1 MEVFVCRYCGM
12 LEGVAKDFPSAIE
25 LLCKNKSLT
34 ARTVLMIADTETETK
49 IDTAYSR
56 FGENWKEELIKLGY
70 DYWWRNCSE
79 EDSEIEIDKVE
90 IFDAEEYDKN
100 GRVY

>member
-1 MEVFVCRYCGM
+1 MNVFVCRYCGM

-25 LLCKNKSLT
+25 LLCKNDALT
-34 ARTVLMIADTETETK
+34 ARTTLMITITETETR
-49 IDTAYSR
+49 IDTSYSR
-56 FGENWKEELIKLGY
+56 FGKDWKEKLINLGY

-90 IFDAEEYDKN
+90 IFDREA
-100 GRVY
+100 